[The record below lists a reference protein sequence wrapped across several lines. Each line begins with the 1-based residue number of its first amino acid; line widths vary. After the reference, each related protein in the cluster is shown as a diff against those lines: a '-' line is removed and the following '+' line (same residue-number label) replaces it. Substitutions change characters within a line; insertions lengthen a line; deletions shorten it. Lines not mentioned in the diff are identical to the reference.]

1 MAAKSMKINMGVG
14 GYSTQETSFSFK
26 REERKTNFVV
36 TFIRGREGKP
46 TSMIFEKL
54 IRPDNNPEHKV
65 RPGSTWRGVL
75 IDRGDYF
82 RFKPVECL
90 REWVRRSGEY
100 VITPQGVIIQTLAGT
115 VFLSGENRLK
125 GINFKVYAR
134 VVERFSE
141 NLSENVFVFEEGAKN
156 LVSNKQQLEGFSF
169 KRVDRIGHRHNHRWA
184 FQAISEGFVIYI
196 CPICGSGRYS
206 ETRQHI
212 KSERQNGSKF
222 THEKKTTIEENHP
235 LSTKGM
241 HRRAEIH
248 NRKGQRGQKL

>member
-26 REERKTNFVV
+26 REERETNFVV
-36 TFIRGREGKP
+36 TFVQGREGKP
-46 TSMIFEKL
+46 SSTIFGKL
-54 IRPDNNPEHKV
+54 IIPDNNHEHKI
-65 RPGSTWRGVL
+65 RQGSIWRGVL

-100 VITPQGVIIQTLAGT
+100 IIIPQGVIIQTLRGA
-115 VFLSGENRLK
+115 VFLSGEKWLK
-125 GINFKVYAR
+125 GINFKVYAG

-141 NLSENVFVFEEGAKN
+141 NLSENVFIYEEGAKS
-156 LVSNKQQLEGFSF
+156 LVSSKQQLEGFSF
-169 KRVDRIGHRHNHRWA
+169 KRVDRIGHRHNHSWT

-206 ETRQHI
+206 ETRPHI
-212 KSERQNGSKF
+212 KSEIQSGSKF
-222 THEKKTTIEENHP
+222 TPKRKTAIEENHP

-241 HRRAEIH
+241 HRGTEIH
-248 NRKGQRGQKL
+248 KRKSGGN